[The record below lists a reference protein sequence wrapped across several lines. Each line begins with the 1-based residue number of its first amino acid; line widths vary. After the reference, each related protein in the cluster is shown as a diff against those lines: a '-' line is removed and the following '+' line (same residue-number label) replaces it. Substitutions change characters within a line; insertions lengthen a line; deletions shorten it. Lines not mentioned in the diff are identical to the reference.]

1 MTRKEAEEAVVAGG
15 GKSTGSVTG
24 KTTLVVAGA
33 DPGSKYEK
41 ARSLGTPI
49 ISKEEFIAWIQ
60 RDKTFPNE

>member
-1 MTRKEAEEAVVAGG
+1 MYGIRY
-15 GKSTGSVTG
+15 G

-49 ISKEEFIAWIQ
+49 ISEEEFIAWIQ